1 LTCAGISPNLL
12 RAAATLASRR
22 HGRARSSTLRRELIN
37 VAARLA
43 HRGHGQLSLHL
54 PQDRPWQD
62 AFSGL
67 FDATHRAPPAHAA

>member
-1 LTCAGISPNLL
+1 VEL

-22 HGRARSSTLRRELIN
+22 HGRARSSTLRRHLIN

-43 HRGHGQLSLHL
+43 HRGRGQLILHL

-62 AFSGL
+62 AFCGL
-67 FDATHRAPPAHAA
+67 FDAAHRAPPARTA